1 MNKLAS
7 TATTEVLTKQ
17 HGQAIDTQHSGAME
31 IDIEEQRL
39 PERQGLPDVMDT
51 SIDQPED
58 VRTGVEEPNYDVSL
72 QSNSSSHIIPQSAAQ
87 GKDGGVPY
95 LLCREV
101 HRIPQ
106 PHPTQDLLTLCGLQP
121 LAATVA
127 RSDPITGDKIN
138 KMRRSY
144 EGQVKNLGLAGRNK
158 AVKQEE
164 GKSGGLMELMQWPDE
179 EWQNQKIFG
188 REIQKGLPTAIL
200 AKLEKAMKLEPGTIP
215 KNDEWENVLGH
226 EKLKT
231 QPLIPEQKMKS
242 SSQPQVNSKKP
253 NGHLNGMS
261 MIVGTPSA
269 GEVVRPKRTGRKRR
283 YDEHSFEGYGEGYV
297 DDDGEILS
305 GGGYSSGEG
314 SRKSSVSKKKRKK
327 DYTATSPS
335 ALGERTGS
343 YGVGMIGVGSGIGA
357 YGR

>member
-1 MNKLAS
+1 MFHYSLTHHLISFHNQQRKGKMAVFHICCVERVRLQQSLLVTAVDS
-7 TATTEVLTKQ
+7 TLT
-17 HGQAIDTQHSGAME
+17 
-31 IDIEEQRL
+31 
-39 PERQGLPDVMDT
+39 QGFK
-51 SIDQPED
+51 I
-58 VRTGVEEPNYDVSL
+58 
-72 QSNSSSHIIPQSAAQ
+72 
-87 GKDGGVPY
+87 
-95 LLCREV
+95 V

-327 DYTATSPS
+327 VRQSLCLIIFNY
-335 ALGERTGS
+335 
-343 YGVGMIGVGSGIGA
+343 
-357 YGR
+357 